1 MDKRSNPSPALSA
14 LETRSFA
21 RRAGRGTLVAVNFP
35 FPLQPEMLRSDI
47 YDKVWFFDLE
57 WVPDADAARILL
69 DVAEEATEKEAFQ
82 ALWHN
87 AGATDDRPR
96 PFLKYLYSRIVSI
109 AVLIRS
115 VRYEGPEKR
124 IEFALRSLPK
134 LPALKDECDEG
145 ELICEFLEQ
154 LGRHKPQLVGYNSQ
168 ESDVQVLIQRGI
180 INQISAPM
188 FCERPKDRWDKADYF
203 ARWDNEFH
211 LDLLKLFS
219 NGAMKPRLDDM
230 AKLCGFPGKI
240 DVDGQQVADLWLAGE
255 LNKIVE
261 YNQIDAL
268 NTYLI
273 WLRVVYFC
281 GKMNEK
287 QYETEVGSFRAFLV
301 AEAESGKAH
310 IQQFLD
316 KWPERRTAKQHELA
330 LQQ

>member
-1 MDKRSNPSPALSA
+1 
-14 LETRSFA
+14 
-21 RRAGRGTLVAVNFP
+21 
-35 FPLQPEMLRSDI
+35 MLRSDI
-47 YDKVWFFDLE
+47 NDRVWFFDLE
-57 WVPDADAARILL
+57 WVPDAEAAKILL
-69 DVAEEATEKEAFQ
+69 DVPEDASEKEAFE
-82 ALWHN
+82 ALWRK
-87 AGATDDRPR
+87 AGANDDKPR

-109 AVLIRS
+109 AFLT
-115 VRYEGPEKR
+115 RYSFYDDSSPRQKR
-124 IEFALRSLPK
+124 VEFKLHS
-134 LPALKDECDEG
+134 LPALPASKEEADEG
-145 ELICEFLEQ
+145 KIICDFLDA
-154 LGRHKPQLVGYNSQ
+154 LGRRKPQLVGYNSQ

-188 FCERPKDRWDKADYF
+188 FCKRPEKNWEPDDYF
-203 ARWDNEFH
+203 KRWDNEFH

-219 NGAMKPRLDDM
+219 NGAMTPRLDDM

-281 GKMNEK
+281 GKINEE
-287 QYETEVGSFRAFLV
+287 QYETEIESFRAFL
-301 AEAESGKAH
+301 ADEAEKGKAH
-310 IQQFLD
+310 VGQFLD
-316 KWPERRTAKQHELA
+316 KWPEKPSAKRHELA

>member
-1 MDKRSNPSPALSA
+1 
-14 LETRSFA
+14 
-21 RRAGRGTLVAVNFP
+21 
-35 FPLQPEMLRSDI
+35 MLRSDI

-57 WVPDADAARILL
+57 WVPDADAARLL
-69 DVAEEATEKEAFQ
+69 LGEPDDISEADAFR
-82 ALWHN
+82 ALWRS
-87 AGATDDRPR
+87 AGGSEGKPR

-109 AVLIRS
+109 AVLMRC
-115 VRYEGPEKR
+115 VKYDGPEAR
-124 IEFALRSLPK
+124 VEFHLKSLPK
-134 LPALKDECDEG
+134 LPALKEECDEG

-154 LGRHKPQLVGYNSQ
+154 LGKHKPQLVGFNSQ

-188 FCERPKDRWDKADYF
+188 FCERPRDRWDKNDYF

-219 NGAMKPRLDDM
+219 TGAMKPKLDDM

-240 DVDGQQVADLWLAGE
+240 DIDGQQVADLWLAGE
-255 LNKIVE
+255 LNKIIE

-281 GKMNEK
+281 GKMNER
-287 QYETEVGSFRAFLV
+287 QYDTEIESFRAFL
-301 AEAESGKAH
+301 ASEAESGKAH
-310 IQQFLD
+310 VQQFLD
-316 KWPERRTAKQHELA
+316 KWP
-330 LQQ
+330 

>member
-1 MDKRSNPSPALSA
+1 
-14 LETRSFA
+14 
-21 RRAGRGTLVAVNFP
+21 
-35 FPLQPEMLRSDI
+35 MLRSDI

-57 WVPDADAARILL
+57 WVPDVDAARLLL
-69 DVAEEATEKEAFQ
+69 DVPEDATEREAFE
-82 ALWHN
+82 ALWRN
-87 AGATDDRPR
+87 AGATDEKRR

-109 AVLIRS
+109 AFLT
-115 VRYEGPEKR
+115 RYVFYDGPEKR
-124 IEFALRSLPK
+124 IEFKLHSLPS
-134 LPALKDECDEG
+134 LPAEKADADEG
-145 ELICEFLEQ
+145 KLICDFLDA
-154 LGRHKPQLVGYNSQ
+154 LGRRKPQLVGYNSQ

-180 INQISAPM
+180 INQISAPT
-188 FCERPKDRWDKADYF
+188 FCERPKDRWDKSDYF

-281 GKMNEK
+281 GKMNDK
-287 QYETEVGSFRAFLV
+287 QYETEIDTFRSFLAE
-301 AEAESGKAH
+301 EAEKGKAH
-310 IQQFLD
+310 VQQFLD
-316 KWPERRTAKQHELA
+316 KWPEKKAVKELA
-330 LQQ
+330 LQK

>member
-1 MDKRSNPSPALSA
+1 
-14 LETRSFA
+14 
-21 RRAGRGTLVAVNFP
+21 
-35 FPLQPEMLRSDI
+35 MLRSDI

-57 WVPDADAARILL
+57 WVPDVDAARLL
-69 DVAEEATEKEAFQ
+69 FDLPDDASEKEAFEL
-82 ALWHN
+82 LWQK
-87 AGATDDRPR
+87 AGATKERPR

-115 VRYEGPEKR
+115 VRYDGPEPR

-134 LPALKDECDEG
+134 LPALKADCDEG
-145 ELICEFLEQ
+145 TIICEFLEQ
-154 LGRHKPQLVGYNSQ
+154 LGKHKPQLVGFNSQ

-188 FCERPKDRWDKADYF
+188 FCERPKDRWDKSDYF

-240 DVDGQQVADLWLAGE
+240 DVDGGQVADLWIAGE

-261 YNQIDAL
+261 YNQIDSL

-281 GKMNEK
+281 GKMSEK
-287 QYETEVGSFRAFLV
+287 QYDIEIESFREFLIG
-301 AEAESGKAH
+301 EAEQGKAH

-316 KWPERRTAKQHELA
+316 KWPEKKAVNELA
-330 LQQ
+330 LQK